1 MLAAS
6 PSNILNHYGPVQT
19 DDKRLLFLKLA
30 SAVENQKPSGRS
42 IDFDKDPP
50 HAKSSL
56 VLSKE
61 CQKPDHK

>member
-30 SAVENQKPSGRS
+30 SAVENQTPSGRS
-42 IDFDKDPP
+42 IDFGKMETSWNR
-50 HAKSSL
+50 H
-56 VLSKE
+56 VGE
-61 CQKPDHK
+61 FFR